1 MTSLCS
7 LVSSVYINLHL
18 FNWKPLNIHIFS
30 TIVTLAG
37 CFFFLSGVLDGVMG
51 RLLCLTS
58 VIILLNMKS
67 YSLLEYVLQKFPFSF
82 SMGEAVV
89 FVEGT
94 IILVFSTVANLLLTT
109 NSSNATLF
117 SQVTITNSVAFVTIY
132 ITFFFNEQI
141 LLFGLGIFF
150 AVTSLSP
157 KAQKL
162 VPFVVI
168 LVAVMGLFTLPVMF
182 QALGKN
188 PIIWIFVDL
197 IFSSQTRVNF
207 SCIQFAMLN

>member
-1 MTSLCS
+1 
-7 LVSSVYINLHL
+7 
-18 FNWKPLNIHIFS
+18 
-30 TIVTLAG
+30 
-37 CFFFLSGVLDGVMG
+37 
-51 RLLCLTS
+51 
-58 VIILLNMKS
+58 MKS

-89 FVEGT
+89 VVEGT

-168 LVAVMGLFTLPVMF
+168 LVTVMGLFTLPVMF

>member
-1 MTSLCS
+1 
-7 LVSSVYINLHL
+7 
-18 FNWKPLNIHIFS
+18 
-30 TIVTLAG
+30 
-37 CFFFLSGVLDGVMG
+37 MG

-89 FVEGT
+89 VVEGT

-132 ITFFFNEQI
+132 ITFF
-141 LLFGLGIFF
+141 
-150 AVTSLSP
+150 
-157 KAQKL
+157 
-162 VPFVVI
+162 
-168 LVAVMGLFTLPVMF
+168 
-182 QALGKN
+182 
-188 PIIWIFVDL
+188 
-197 IFSSQTRVNF
+197 
-207 SCIQFAMLN
+207 

>member
-1 MTSLCS
+1 
-7 LVSSVYINLHL
+7 
-18 FNWKPLNIHIFS
+18 
-30 TIVTLAG
+30 
-37 CFFFLSGVLDGVMG
+37 
-51 RLLCLTS
+51 
-58 VIILLNMKS
+58 MKS

-89 FVEGT
+89 VVEGT